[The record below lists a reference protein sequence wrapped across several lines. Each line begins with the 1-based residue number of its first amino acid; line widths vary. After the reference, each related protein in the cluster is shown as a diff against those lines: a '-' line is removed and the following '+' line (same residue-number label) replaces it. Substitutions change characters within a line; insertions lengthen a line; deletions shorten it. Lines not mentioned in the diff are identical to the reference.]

1 MQIILIYSTI
11 AILVL
16 LKINLMSYCFIFSN
30 IYLKIF
36 FMIKVY
42 GCEKNEDKKTPKIER
57 LLLGKD
63 FAKSSISISTLFF
76 FFIQKIFMF
85 F

>member
-1 MQIILIYSTI
+1 
-11 AILVL
+11 
-16 LKINLMSYCFIFSN
+16 MSYCFIFPN

-42 GCEKNEDKKTPKIER
+42 GCEKNEEKKTPKMER
-57 LLLGKD
+57 LLLERILQSQAYQYQL
-63 FAKSSISISTLFF
+63 FFF